1 MNNNRR
7 NRPESDDEDGP
18 LDRPKRQRSAESA
31 IGNLQTPTTMIQRL
45 LQADPPVEGLLGGIL
60 HADDVYGTVWVDP
73 TLIELLE
80 ARHALELATTL
91 QEIFFIF
98 NEHFAWKSAEY
109 FDKVA
114 DPVLDVIRGAWLQ
127 LQFQGT
133 QPSMLL
139 PPPGSVGHGVL
150 NLVQPP
156 GATFAVY
163 RRIASLVFFQKQ
175 RVLEK
180 REAQVRREAEEKRQ
194 AEIVMRQVEEEQRRR
209 QPFIEQLETEFKE
222 YVQTHPD
229 PPKAPT
235 SAQRF
240 TAAPPLDRNLREINE
255 VRQTNFRRMR
265 FYIAKL
271 KALLAEKKH
280 DGEWEVWVYPTVSQ
294 RDTFESFISDL
305 ARTLQR
311 TPIYF
316 TDVTVEAETQLRWE
330 NDNDANL
337 LQFIQLK
344 ITDAI
349 ADARAPRRPTI
360 LGNAVAEVRGVPR
373 SSGATRSTQPTLQE
387 INHFVANNRVGAGG
401 GGGGLVMPMEV
412 DQAGGPGAGPVV
424 QRNRVWTLEELANE
438 RAGGGPAPGP
448 GPQVQRAPG
457 TPVQGLDL
465 DLLNPA
471 VMAASSVS
479 GRGPTNSRALDFF
492 RQRGYEPVTEQ
503 TTQEFIQ
510 RYELYN
516 QNPSPS
522 NNGDYPHAEAGYNLN
537 EAQQRYQS
545 YVRGTRTAVSYNAN
559 SLLYSTIQFIDAYD
573 RLAAA
578 ESVTDLVNLARSC
591 FRFMAIG
598 WEYHPWARALKP
610 YLTRIPQ
617 NPVVVVDEV
626 AANLLFW
633 ATPRA
638 QFGPNLAC
646 WTDALTVFCDLD
658 RVDSVVMGALE
669 VLRQNILPRL
679 TRQEHFIASNLV
691 RFALRTQRLA
701 LVNYMFQHQPFPRT
715 NNILFQEAYKTEN
728 IAMVQALLTH
738 GFTGAPGATVLE
750 KDAITLLI
758 RHIAMTQVT
767 AEEYSRVWRP
777 ILQLLRANAQYT
789 PAEVYRPRHTYG
801 ADPDEDGYDI
811 VSEVVRTGLIE
822 LIQDL
827 TGDGYHFL
835 EEAIFAGTPATVHQ
849 LLVWGA
855 RIPTTQAPAPP
866 NGYPLST
873 ILYRMADG
881 LGTSPKDLYDIME
894 DLRLHYSRDHRT
906 APAILLYTTPDQA
919 ELDAGEEEEEEEEET
934 EEEEDH
940 EAFQLN

>member
-1 MNNNRR
+1 MNHNRR

-18 LDRPKRQRSAESA
+18 LDRPKRQKAAESA
-31 IGNLQTPTTMIQRL
+31 IGNLQTPTAMIQRL

-73 TLIELLE
+73 TLVELLE

-91 QEIFFIF
+91 QEVFFRF

-109 FDKVA
+109 FDKAA

-133 QPSMLL
+133 SSDMLL
-139 PPPGSVGHGVL
+139 PPPGSAGQGVL

-156 GATFAVY
+156 GATLAVY
-163 RRIASLVFFQKQ
+163 RRIASLVFFQEQ
-175 RVLEK
+175 RLIEA

-194 AEIVMRQVEEEQRRR
+194 AEIVMRQLEEEKKRR

-229 PPKAPT
+229 PPKPPT

-255 VRQTNFRRMR
+255 VRQAHFRRMR
-265 FYIAKL
+265 FFIAKL
-271 KALLAEKKH
+271 KELLAEKKP
-280 DGEWEVWVYPTVSQ
+280 DGQWEVYVYPAITT
-294 RDTFESFISDL
+294 RNNFESFISDL
-305 ARTLQR
+305 ERTLQR

-344 ITDAI
+344 LTDAI
-349 ADARAPRRPTI
+349 ADAKAPRRPTI
-360 LGNAVAEVRGVPR
+360 LGNAVSEVRGVPR
-373 SSGATRSTQPTLQE
+373 PMGASSSTQPTPVWSMADFPAAGRQPTLEE
-387 INHFVANNRVGAGG
+387 INHFWANNPAGA

-412 DQAGGPGAGPVV
+412 DQAGGPG
-424 QRNRVWTLEELANE
+424 
-438 RAGGGPAPGP
+438 P

-457 TPVQGLDL
+457 SPVQGLDL

-479 GRGPTNSRALDFF
+479 GRGPANSRALDFF
-492 RQRGYEPVTEQ
+492 RQRGYELVTEQ

-516 QNPSPS
+516 QNPSPANS
-522 NNGDYPHAEAGYNLN
+522 LAYPNAEAGYNLN
-537 EAQQRYQS
+537 QAQQRYQS
-545 YVRGTRTAVSYNAN
+545 YIRGTRTAVSYHAN
-559 SLLYSTIQFIDAYD
+559 SLLYSAIQFIDAYD

-578 ESVTDLVNLARSC
+578 ESVTDLVELARSC

-598 WEYHPWARALKP
+598 WEFHPWARALKR
-610 YLTRIPQ
+610 YLTGIPQ
-617 NPVVVVDEV
+617 NPTIVVHEI
-626 AANLLFW
+626 AAALLFW
-633 ATPRA
+633 ATPRSLP
-638 QFGPNLAC
+638 GTVLDRR
-646 WTDALTVFCDLD
+646 WIDALTVFREMD
-658 RVDSVVMGALE
+658 RVDNVVMGALE

-679 TRQEHFIASNLV
+679 THQERFNANFLV
-691 RFALRTQRLA
+691 RYALRTKRLA
-701 LVNYMFQHQPFPRT
+701 LVDYMLQHQPFPRT
-715 NNILFQEAYKTEN
+715 DNSVFDEAYKTAN
-728 IAMVQALLTH
+728 IAMVQALLNH
-738 GFTGAPGATVLE
+738 GFTGAPGANVHE
-750 KDAITLLI
+750 KDALTLLV
-758 RHIAMTQVT
+758 RHIAMTSVT
-767 AEEYSRVWRP
+767 AVEYDNRWQP

-801 ADPDEDGYDI
+801 ADVNEGYDI
-811 VSEVVRTGLIE
+811 VSEAVRSNLVILIR
-822 LIQDL
+822 DL
-827 TGDGYHFL
+827 TGYGYSFL
-835 EEAIFAGTPATVHQ
+835 EEAIFSGRPSLVHQ

-855 RIPTTQAPAPP
+855 RIVTTQAPAPP

-873 ILYRMADG
+873 VLYRMPDETNDG
-881 LGTSPKDLYDIME
+881 PKELYDIME
-894 DLRLHYSRDHRT
+894 DLRLHYSRDNRT
-906 APAILLYTTPDQA
+906 PPAILLYTTPGQA
-919 ELDAGEEEEEEEEET
+919 ALDNANEEEEEEEEE
-934 EEEEDH
+934 ED
-940 EAFQLN
+940 EAE

>member
-60 HADDVYGTVWVDP
+60 HTEDVYGTVWVDP

-91 QEIFFIF
+91 QEVFFRF

-150 NLVQPP
+150 NLIQPP

-163 RRIASLVFFQKQ
+163 RRIASSVADQEQRLV
-175 RVLEK
+175 EA

-194 AEIVMRQVEEEQRRR
+194 AEIVMRQVEEEQKRR
-209 QPFIEQLETEFKE
+209 QPFVEQLETEFKE
-222 YVQTHPD
+222 YVQTHP
-229 PPKAPT
+229 PPPPQPT

-240 TAAPPLDRNLREINE
+240 TAAPPLGRNLREIND
-255 VRQTNFRRMR
+255 VRQTNFQRMR
-265 FYIAKL
+265 FYIMKL
-271 KALLAEKKH
+271 KELLAETKA
-280 DGEWEVWVYPTVSQ
+280 DGQWEVWVYGTLSQ
-294 RDTFESFISDL
+294 RNTFESFISDL
-305 ARTLQR
+305 ERTLQR

-316 TDVTVEAETQLRWE
+316 TDVTVEAEAQLRWE
-330 NDNDANL
+330 NDNDASL

-349 ADARAPRRPTI
+349 ADAKDPRRPTF
-360 LGNAVAEVRGVPR
+360 LGNAVSEVRGVPR

-387 INHFVANNRVGAGG
+387 IDHWRAANRVGAGG

-412 DQAGGPGAGPVV
+412 DQAGG
-424 QRNRVWTLEELANE
+424 
-438 RAGGGPAPGP
+438 PGP

-516 QNPSPS
+516 QNPSS
-522 NNGDYPHAEAGYNLN
+522 VHSGAYPHAEAGYNLN

-559 SLLYSTIQFIDAYD
+559 SLLYSAIQFIDAYD

-578 ESVTDLVNLARSC
+578 ESVTDLLELARSY

-610 YLTRIPQ
+610 YLTRILQ

-633 ATPRA
+633 ATPRSLNG
-638 QFGPNLAC
+638 QSLLDRRWIDG
-646 WTDALTVFCDLD
+646 LTVFQDID

-679 TRQEHFIASNLV
+679 THQEHFHTPNLV
-691 RFALRTQRLA
+691 RYALRTKRLA

-715 NNILFQEAYKTEN
+715 DNSLFDEAYKTEN

-738 GFTGAPGATVLE
+738 GFTGAPGANVNE
-750 KDAITLLI
+750 KDAITLLV
-758 RHIAMTQVT
+758 RHIAMTVIT
-767 AEEYSRVWRP
+767 AEEYSRLWRP

-789 PAEVYRPRHTYG
+789 PAERYRPRHTYG

-811 VSEVVRTGLIE
+811 VSEVIRTGLVE

-827 TGDGYHFL
+827 TGHGYHFL

-855 RIPTTQAPAPP
+855 RIPTTHTQPVPP
-866 NGYPLST
+866 DGHRMST
-873 ILYRMADG
+873 VLYRMQEGINGGAQA
-881 LGTSPKDLYDIME
+881 LYDIME
-894 DLRLHYSRDHRT
+894 DLRLHYSRDNAV
-906 APAILLYTTPDQA
+906 APAILLYTAPDQA
-919 ELDAGEEEEEEEEET
+919 ELDNAVEEEEEEEEET

>member
-31 IGNLQTPTTMIQRL
+31 IGNLQTPTAMIQRL

-91 QEIFFIF
+91 QEVFFRF

-150 NLVQPP
+150 NLIQPP

-163 RRIASLVFFQKQ
+163 RRIASSVADQEQRLV
-175 RVLEK
+175 EA

-229 PPKAPT
+229 PPKPPT

-240 TAAPPLDRNLREINE
+240 TAAPPLGRNLREINE

-265 FYIAKL
+265 FYIVKL

-305 ARTLQR
+305 ECTLQR

-316 TDVTVEAETQLRWE
+316 TDVTVEAEAQLRWE

-349 ADARAPRRPTI
+349 ADAKDPRRPTF

-373 SSGATRSTQPTLQE
+373 SSGASSSTQPATLWG
-387 INHFVANNRVGAGG
+387 INNWRADNRAGAAVGG

-412 DQAGGPGAGPVV
+412 DQAGG
-424 QRNRVWTLEELANE
+424 
-438 RAGGGPAPGP
+438 PGP

-465 DLLNPA
+465 DRLKPA

-492 RQRGYEPVTEQ
+492 RQRGYEPVTDQ

-516 QNPSPS
+516 QTPSAA
-522 NNGDYPHAEAGYNLN
+522 NVLVYPHAEAGYNLN

-559 SLLYSTIQFIDAYD
+559 SLLYSAIQLIDAYD

-578 ESVTDLVNLARSC
+578 ESVTDLLELARSY

-610 YLTRIPQ
+610 YLTRILQ

-633 ATPRA
+633 ATPRSLNG
-638 QFGPNLAC
+638 QSLLDRRWIDG
-646 WTDALTVFCDLD
+646 LTVFQDID

-669 VLRQNILPRL
+669 ILRQNILPRL
-679 TRQEHFIASNLV
+679 TRQEHFHAPNLV
-691 RFALRTQRLA
+691 RYALRTKRLA
-701 LVNYMFQHQPFPRT
+701 LVNYMLQHQPFPRT
-715 NNILFQEAYKTEN
+715 DNSLFQEAYKTEN

-738 GFTGAPGATVLE
+738 GFTGAPGANANE
-750 KDAITLLI
+750 KDAITLLV
-758 RHIAMTQVT
+758 RHIAMTVIT
-767 AEEYSRVWRP
+767 AEEYSRLWRP
-777 ILQLLRANAQYT
+777 ILLLLRANAQYT
-789 PAEVYRPRHTYG
+789 PAERYRPRHTYG

-894 DLRLHYSRDHRT
+894 DLRLYYSRDNAV
-906 APAILLYTTPDQA
+906 APAILLYTAPDQA
-919 ELDAGEEEEEEEEET
+919 ELDNADAGGEDEEEEEE